1 MKVSYDFL
9 QIFPSNSQSALLLLI
24 LARWMRKT
32 KDQLEKKSGETYEND
47 MNDYESTGKSHRT
60 SKYSKS
66 IDINLAVD
74 DMLIP
79 SEKMLFLEGT

>member
-24 LARWMRKT
+24 LAGWMRNT

-47 MNDYESTGKSHRT
+47 MNDHET
-60 SKYSKS
+60 
-66 IDINLAVD
+66 L
-74 DMLIP
+74 
-79 SEKMLFLEGT
+79 